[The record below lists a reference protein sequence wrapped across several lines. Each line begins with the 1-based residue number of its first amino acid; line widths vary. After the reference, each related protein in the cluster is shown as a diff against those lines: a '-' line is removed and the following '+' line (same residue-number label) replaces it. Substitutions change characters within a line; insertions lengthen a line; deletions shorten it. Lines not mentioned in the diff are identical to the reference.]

1 MQFDPARPA
10 DAALVVSA
18 ALGDRSALDR
28 LLRAVQQPLFDH
40 IEFLLGDADAA
51 ADVLQDV
58 LVTVCRKLIQLH
70 DPSLFR
76 AWVFRIATRA
86 SLRAL
91 RRARRVQ
98 LVDIEELAQPSA
110 PGPDESTFDPELIT
124 SLEAHIAEL
133 PPACRVVVRLR
144 YFEELSVTEVA
155 EALDI
160 PLGTVKSRAAYGVD
174 LLRRRLMPAAS

>member
-40 IEFLLGDADAA
+40 IAFLLGDADAA

-76 AWVFRIATRA
+76 AWVFRIATRT

-91 RRARRVQ
+91 RRARRAEY
-98 LVDIEELAQPSA
+98 VDIVGIAELCAQGAEER
-110 PGPDESTFDPELIT
+110 TFDPELVT
-124 SLEAHIAEL
+124 LLEAHVAEL

-160 PLGTVKSRAAYGVD
+160 PPGTVKSRAAYGVE
-174 LLRRRLMPAAS
+174 LLRRRLMPAES